1 MRARPIRHGMSVR
14 PSGLFPSVL
23 LRPVGSFVDGIPAR
37 IRLLQISSLRFA
49 CLAVLPGPNEQDSP
63 WEPLAL
69 TIVPH
74 RHSWGSQIFTPS
86 LRPTATLTASSSSLR
101 PQVVIGS
108 DKSQSLE

>member
-23 LRPVGSFVDGIPAR
+23 LRPVGSFVAGIPAR
-37 IRLLQISSLRFA
+37 TRLLQISSLTFA
-49 CLAVLPGPNEQDSP
+49 CLAVLPRPNEEDSP

-74 RHSWGSQIFTPS
+74 RHSWGSQMLTPS
-86 LRPTATLTASSSSLR
+86 LTPTAPLTASSPSLN
-101 PQVVIGS
+101 PKMVG
-108 DKSQSLE
+108 